1 MIFEERYFAT
11 VVNYSKPAS
20 KNLEP
25 FEEPFGL
32 RFAN

>member
-20 KNLEP
+20 KKLVFKNLL
-25 FEEPFGL
+25 G
-32 RFAN
+32 